1 MKRIMLAAILGF
13 SFLLIAPAS
22 AAPVNLSIGG
32 TVWYIWWKPAWT
44 DARAVSNYYTTGVA
58 ALMYEDANNFKPVSN
73 VMAGPIISI
82 GFLDRWSIQSV
93 LTMGKFRAKSQG
105 ISGELGIVSGA
116 IGGNGEYKKYTR
128 DILKWDSDTS
138 IGCAVHRMVKIYAG
152 FKAQGYRYK
161 EDLQDILSGA
171 AYLNRKIDD
180 DVKAYGCG
188 LGLGLNIPLGAD
200 FYLQMGASGIALWS
214 FESIDVNNSQTYI
227 YSTGGGGLDYFIL
240 KAKKGHYFSYGG
252 TASLGIAYNIEK
264 INTAISIGGR
274 YQLLFNR
281 QKFKNLLDNN
291 AAMNIVDKQY
301 DHFFGVTLSAIY
313 TFHIGKKA

>member
-1 MKRIMLAAILGF
+1 MMKRLLIAALLGF
-13 SFLLIAPAS
+13 SFLLPAPS
-22 AAPVNLSIGG
+22 FAAPVDLSLGG

-44 DARAVSNYYTTGVA
+44 DARAETLYYTSGIT
-58 ALMYEDANNFKPVSN
+58 ALMYEDAHDFKPVSN
-73 VMAGPIISI
+73 VMAGPVISI

-93 LTMGKFRAKSQG
+93 LTMGKFRAMSQG
-105 ISGELGIVSGA
+105 LSSELVIISTGGA
-116 IGGNGEYKKYTR
+116 LNSEYKKYSR

-161 EDLQDILSGA
+161 EYLYDILAGT
-171 AYLNRKIDD
+171 AYLQRMLDD

-188 LGLGLNIPLGAD
+188 LGIGLNIPLGAN

-214 FESIDVNNSQTYI
+214 YESIDVNNSRTFI
-227 YSTGGGGLDYFIL
+227 FAGGAPEYFIL
-240 KAKKGHYFSYGG
+240 KGRKGRYFSYGG
-252 TASLGIAYNIEK
+252 TASLGLAYNIEK

-281 QKFKNLLDNN
+281 QKFRNLLDNN

-313 TFHIGKKA
+313 TFHIGKG